1 MNYPV
6 DAPLQLRAVL
16 KSLRKSRGLTQ
27 AQLGAKLGLSQK
39 RIAGIEKN
47 PQVTAFDQISR
58 IVSLLGAR
66 VVIEDL
72 SAGDKTSAT
81 SQRSSW

>member
-6 DAPLQLRAVL
+6 NAALQLRAVL
-16 KSLRKSRGLTQ
+16 TSLRKSRGLTQ
-27 AQLGAKLGLSQK
+27 AQLGARLGLSQK

-47 PQVTAFDQISR
+47 PQVTSFDQISR

-72 SAGDKTSAT
+72 HATNKAPAT
-81 SQRSSW
+81 SQRSKW

>member
-6 DAPLQLRAVL
+6 NASLQLRAVL

-27 AQLGAKLGLSQK
+27 AQLGDKLGLSQK

-47 PQVTAFDQISR
+47 PQVTTFDQISR

-66 VVIEDL
+66 LVIEDL
-72 SAGDKTSAT
+72 SQSDKTPPPGS
-81 SQRSSW
+81 RSNW

>member
-6 DAPLQLRAVL
+6 NAPLQLRAVIR
-16 KSLRKSRGLTQ
+16 SLRKSRGLTQ
-27 AQLGAKLGLSQK
+27 SQLGAKLGLSQK

-47 PQVTAFDQISR
+47 PQVTKFDQISF

-72 SAGDKTSAT
+72 SAGEKTQAMR
-81 SQRSSW
+81 QRIDW

>member
-1 MNYPV
+1 MSYPV
-6 DAPLQLRAVL
+6 NAPLQLRAVL
-16 KSLRKSRGLTQ
+16 KSLRKTRGLTQ

-66 VVIEDL
+66 LVIEDL
-72 SAGDKTSAT
+72 PQVDVASTPRA
-81 SQRSSW
+81 RSTW

>member
-6 DAPLQLRAVL
+6 NTALQLRAVL

-27 AQLGAKLGLSQK
+27 VQLGAKLSLSQK

-47 PQVTAFDQISR
+47 PHVTTFDQISR
-58 IVSLLGAR
+58 IVGLLGAR

-72 SAGDKTSAT
+72 NASDKTPAT
-81 SQRSSW
+81 SQRSKW

>member
-6 DAPLQLRAVL
+6 NAPLQLRAVL

-27 AQLGAKLGLSQK
+27 AQLGLKLGLSQK

-47 PQVTAFDQISR
+47 PQVTTFDQISR

-72 SAGDKTSAT
+72 TTSEKIPGT
-81 SQRSSW
+81 SQRGKW

>member
-6 DAPLQLRAVL
+6 DVPLQLRAVL

-39 RIAGIEKN
+39 RVAGIEKN
-47 PQVTAFDQISR
+47 PQVTSIDQISR
-58 IVSLLGAR
+58 IVGLLGAR
-66 VVIEDL
+66 LVVEELD
-72 SAGDKTSAT
+72 GDDGSQKSRVAT
-81 SQRSSW
+81 GW

>member
-6 DAPLQLRAVL
+6 NTSLQLRAVL

-27 AQLGAKLGLSQK
+27 AQLGAKLSLSQK

-47 PQVTAFDQISR
+47 PHVTAFDQISR

-66 VVIEDL
+66 VVIEEL
-72 SAGDKTSAT
+72 SPSDKTPAT
-81 SQRSSW
+81 SQRSKW

>member
-6 DAPLQLRAVL
+6 NAPLQLRAVL

-47 PQVTAFDQISR
+47 PQVTTFDQISR
-58 IVSLLGAR
+58 IVSLLGSR
-66 VVIEDL
+66 VVIEDF
-72 SAGDKTSAT
+72 SASDKTPAT
-81 SQRSSW
+81 SQRSKW

>member
-6 DAPLQLRAVL
+6 NASLQLRAVL

-27 AQLGAKLGLSQK
+27 TQLGAKLGLSQK

-47 PQVTAFDQISR
+47 PQVTTFDQISR

-72 SAGDKTSAT
+72 SGSDKTPAT
-81 SQRSSW
+81 SQRNKW

>member
-6 DAPLQLRAVL
+6 NAPLQLRAVL
-16 KSLRKSRGLTQ
+16 KSLRQSRGLTQ
-27 AQLGAKLGLSQK
+27 AELGAKLGVSQK

-47 PQVTAFDQISR
+47 PQVTTFDQISR

-72 SAGDKTSAT
+72 TQGDRTP
-81 SQRSSW
+81 SSRPRGKW

>member
-6 DAPLQLRAVL
+6 NASLQLRAVL
-16 KSLRKSRGLTQ
+16 RSLRKSRGLTQ

-39 RIAGIEKN
+39 RIAGIEKH
-47 PQVTAFDQISR
+47 PQVTTFDQISR
-58 IVSLLGAR
+58 IVGLLGAR

-72 SAGDKTSAT
+72 SPSNRTLAT
-81 SQRSSW
+81 SQRSKW

>member
-6 DAPLQLRAVL
+6 NASLQLRAVL

-47 PQVTAFDQISR
+47 PQVTTFDQISR

-72 SAGDKTSAT
+72 SQADKAPPLRP
-81 SQRSSW
+81 RSNW

>member
-6 DAPLQLRAVL
+6 NASLQLRAVL

-47 PQVTAFDQISR
+47 PQVTTFDQISR

-72 SAGDKTSAT
+72 SQADGAPPPRA
-81 SQRSSW
+81 RSNW

>member
-1 MNYPV
+1 MSYPV
-6 DAPLQLRAVL
+6 NAPLQLRAVL

-66 VVIEDL
+66 LVIEDL
-72 SAGDKTSAT
+72 PQVDVASTPRT
-81 SQRSSW
+81 RSTW